1 MEGRLMVRKQLS
13 PLENLNELSSVK
25 KEVLSMKKSEKA
37 RFGIYGI
44 LIVMLMMGLS
54 LTLFPVQSQAAVNCS
69 TAGSTDTDK
78 DGFTDLQECNGGF
91 KLKDNTT
98 PIYGKTNC
106 PTGGA
111 PICLDPDN
119 KDLFVIMVPSTYFPT
134 LTNPLELVSTPLSQA
149 GLGIRVHLINPNQAD
164 SLRLVTTA
172 SAQKAV
178 KITESLDITSPLVFG
193 YAQTGTPQGLD
204 NSTIYTQRII
214 NFLNSKY
221 SPNPVPPG
229 LTENYIKHTIAHEVG
244 HMLGP
249 LAPVYNANYGGYHY
263 MTGTNVIMDQSVY
276 YVAKE
281 GGDVTFYIGTGYAAS
296 DQSSFKLK

>member
-1 MEGRLMVRKQLS
+1 METNQFKPMK
-13 PLENLNELSSVK
+13 NLREPSSVK
-25 KEVLSMKKSEKA
+25 KEVLPMKKSEKA

-44 LIVMLMMGLS
+44 LVTMVMMGLN
-54 LTLFPVQSQAAVNCS
+54 LTLYPLPSQAAVNCS
-69 TAGSTDTDK
+69 TVTSGSTTDTDV
-78 DGFTDLQECNGGF
+78 DGFKDYHECYGGIST
-91 KLKDNTT
+91 KGTQPT

-106 PTGGA
+106 PTTGS

-119 KDLFVIMVPSTYFPT
+119 KDLFVIMVPSTYFPDI
-134 LTNPLELVSTPLSQA
+134 TNPLEFVSTPLAQT
-149 GLGIRVHLINPNQAD
+149 GLGIRVHLINLNQAD

-172 SAQKAV
+172 SAQKAI
-178 KITESLDITSPLVFG
+178 KITESLDISSPLVFG

-204 NSTIYTQRII
+204 NATIYTQRIK

-276 YVAKE
+276 YIAKE